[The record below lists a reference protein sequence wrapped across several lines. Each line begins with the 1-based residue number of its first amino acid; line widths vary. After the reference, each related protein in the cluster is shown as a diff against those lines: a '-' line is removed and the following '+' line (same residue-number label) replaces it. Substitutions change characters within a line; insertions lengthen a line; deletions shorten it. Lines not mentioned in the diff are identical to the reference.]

1 MPAQV
6 QIQMFIDTL
15 RGEVE
20 AERAL
25 RKARA
30 MLKYIRQEGLVPSR
44 PSVREARDSARS
56 DRIVSID
63 CQMRI
68 GCGTRASISGARF
81 SSQ

>member
-20 AERAL
+20 TERAL
-25 RKARA
+25 RRARA
-30 MLKYIRQEGLVPSR
+30 MLKYIPQEGLVPSR
-44 PSVREARDSARS
+44 VPVREARESARS

-68 GCGTRASISGARF
+68 GCSPRGPISGPPHP
-81 SSQ
+81 

>member
-20 AERAL
+20 TERAL
-25 RKARA
+25 RRARA
-30 MLKYIRQEGLVPSR
+30 MLKYIPQEGLVPSQV
-44 PSVREARDSARS
+44 PVRKARDFARS

-63 CQMRI
+63 CQMRL
-68 GCGTRASISGARF
+68 GCSPRGLISGPHHP
-81 SSQ
+81 